1 MESTRTTY
9 PVPQIPGVYIWGAK
23 RSNSSQSR
31 NQMIC
36 VVPYGKTDGGR
47 EDTAVRRNPGWFV
60 PPPLQHF
67 RPARPCKSWD
77 AIASARQLPGRG
89 RQQRLAKAEASL
101 PSSHL
106 EHMHCPEVRQL
117 FICHQKNESKTEKKP
132 GSWVTLVRYSPH
144 LPNPDSC
151 FVRKINLHLLK
162 SLYGLQAFLSS

>member
-1 MESTRTTY
+1 MSSSTGT
-9 PVPQIPGVYIWGAK
+9 
-23 RSNSSQSR
+23 RSIHLGSKKIQQQSKSR
-31 NQMIC
+31 NKMIC

-77 AIASARQLPGRG
+77 AIASARQLPGRRG
-89 RQQRLAKAEASL
+89 QQRQAKAGASL

-106 EHMHCPEVRQL
+106 EHKHCPEVRQL

-132 GSWVTLVRYSPH
+132 GSWRTLVRYSPR

-162 SLYGLQAFLSS
+162 SLYGLQAFPSS